1 MSKKNTLANGIFVD
15 IETKKDMIS
24 WIREFLDSV
33 EFGGRCDIFYEI
45 LYTNGDFCKIDD
57 TGVVEGKFR
66 ARSSDIAAIICD
78 FPDGYSIT
86 GHDTVAFES
95 SVTGKK
101 YSLNDVLKMSND
113 QLYDLILF
121 PCFN

>member
-1 MSKKNTLANGIFVD
+1 MSKKNTLANGVFVD

-33 EFGGRCDIFYEI
+33 ELGGRCDIFYEI
-45 LYTNGDFCKIDD
+45 LYTDGKFCKIDD
-57 TGVVEGKFR
+57 TGVVDGKFR

-78 FPDGYSIT
+78 YPEGYCIT
-86 GHDTVAFES
+86 GHDTIAFES
-95 SVTGKK
+95 SVNCEK
-101 YSLNDVLKMSND
+101 YSLNDVLKMTAE
-113 QLYDLILF
+113 QLDDLILF